1 MKKMKKIFAVIL
13 SLAMVLG
20 LSLTAYAENNLNTKA
35 NGSSSDNVEVS
46 IEGLTGNPAPTVTLY
61 RIAEGVY
68 QGSGVGAFVDYK
80 WAEGI
85 TEATIAHAKAGTLS
99 AADVT
104 AIVNGINKKAEFTAV
119 IPIADDGIVTNDG
132 VIEGRFSAVVKAGA
146 YIAVIKGGSDGA
158 VYNPVLLTASY
169 DESGRLV
176 GGNIDADTAMYG
188 VGAIA
193 KKQEPTVDKT
203 IEDGTVEDEDEEGN
217 TKETASVGDVV
228 DYQVALTPPAYPSN
242 AVNKT
247 LFVTDTMSEGLDY
260 LPASLKINYNNKE
273 ISADANGDFKDGGTL
288 VATVV
293 TEGNTF
299 YLNFVYDTICNTD
312 GIPYNP
318 LTVTYSARV
327 NENAVVGISGND
339 NHVKMY
345 YANDPTT
352 GSTFTPSDD
361 EKTPDNAEGVTKKED
376 EEILYTYQLSFK
388 KTGENNVA
396 LAGAVFGIYSD
407 SKCENLID
415 IVTTNEAGYAVST
428 SVARGTYYIREIQAP
443 QGYSLNDE
451 VFTVDAQWTTAT
463 KTISRTETTNKY
475 TTESDKAATQPPVQ
489 AGWILN
495 GKFYKNKPSDD
506 AQIAYVETTTTTK
519 VDNETTIDNPDVNGT
534 VELGTPIPNTK
545 LSSLPSTGGI
555 GTTIFTIGGCAI
567 MIIAAGLF
575 FASRRK
581 SDAK

>member
-35 NGSSSDNVEVS
+35 NGSTSDNVEVS
-46 IEGLTGNPAPTVTLY
+46 IEGLTGDPAPTVTLY
-61 RIAEGVY
+61 RIAKGKY
-68 QGSGVGAFVDYK
+68 QGSGVGAFVDYE

-85 TEATIAHAKAGTLS
+85 TEDTINNAKEGNLS
-99 AADVT
+99 ASDVT
-104 AIVNGINKKAEFTAV
+104 AIVNGINKKEGFTAV
-119 IPIADDGIVTNDG
+119 IPISDDGIVKNNG
-132 VIEGRFSAVVKAGA
+132 VIEGRFSAVVEAGA
-146 YIAVIKGGSDGA
+146 YIAVVKGGSDGA

-169 DESGRLV
+169 DENGRMV
-176 GGNIDADTAMYG
+176 GGNINAEEAMYG
-188 VGAIA
+188 TGAIA

-203 IEDGTVEDEDEEGN
+203 IEGGTVEDQDEEGN
-217 TKETASVGDVV
+217 TKETASVGDIV

-260 LPASLKINYNNKE
+260 LPSSLKINYNDTS
-273 ISADANGDFKDGGTL
+273 ISANTNGEFKDGGTL
-288 VATVV
+288 VATVE

-299 YLNFVYDTICNTD
+299 YLNFEYDAICGND
-312 GIPYNP
+312 GIPFNP

-327 NENAVVGISGND
+327 NENAVVGILGND

-352 GSTFTPSDD
+352 GSTFEPTDE

-388 KTGENNVA
+388 KTGENDEA
-396 LAGAVFGIYSD
+396 LAGAIFGIYSD
-407 SKCENLID
+407 EECENLID
-415 IVTTNEAGYAVST
+415 IVTTNKAGYAVST
-428 SVARGTYYIREIQAP
+428 SVKKGTYYIREIQAP
-443 QGYSLNDE
+443 QGYSLNDT
-451 VFTVDAQWTTAT
+451 VYTVDAKWTTAT
-463 KTISRTETTNKY
+463 KTIYRTETTDKY
-475 TTESDKAATQPPVQ
+475 TTEADKAATQPPVQ
-489 AGWILN
+489 AGWILD
-495 GKFYKNKPSDD
+495 GKFYKNKPAEN
-506 AQIAYVETTTTTK
+506 AQIAYVEQTTTTREEDA
-519 VDNETTIDNPDVNGT
+519 VTIENPDVSGT
-534 VELGTPIPNTK
+534 VELDRTIPNTK